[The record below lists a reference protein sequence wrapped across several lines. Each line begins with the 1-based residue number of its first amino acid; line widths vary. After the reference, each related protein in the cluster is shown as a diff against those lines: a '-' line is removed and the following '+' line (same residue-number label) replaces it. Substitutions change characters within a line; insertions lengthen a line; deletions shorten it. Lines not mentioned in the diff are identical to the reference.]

1 MRALIS
7 AFLLVQAMGLL
18 PIVPMAEAAEPA
30 GAAAADASAADASAP
45 AAETAAAAEQAA
57 PAPPPPPL
65 PALRVR
71 REQQQSNLLKK
82 WYGEQTVSLQT
93 AEGDFV
99 GIWQDDSSGKPLGA
113 LLMLH
118 DASQMPDWPAQL
130 QPLRQY
136 LSRHG
141 WATLSISL
149 PEPDARVL
157 PLRPEPPQL
166 PPPPPSD
173 ATAKEGDGAAKESDG
188 AAKEGDGEKKPAP
201 DEKPAE
207 AKPAEKPAD
216 NNEKATQGESK
227 EVFNDATGKIGDGS
241 LPAVKAPPK
250 QEVLPSPPA
259 EPLAQ
264 ARIGAAL
271 ALLKDKK
278 QYNNSLLG
286 VGLGAARAA
295 YFVVQHQGDPA
306 QQAPDGAPLTPPFQT
321 LLLINPRMQIDA
333 LVDFN
338 LIQALTNPKMPVLD
352 ISYRTHPAAPNFA
365 PLRKAAAR
373 KNNLAV
379 FEQHIILEPEGS
391 DGGEEQLNR
400 IVRGFLVKY
409 AKGKQIKGG
418 EETP

>member
-7 AFLLVQAMGLL
+7 AFLLAPAIGLAQAAEA
-18 PIVPMAEAAEPA
+18 PAADPSAAPAEAA
-30 GAAAADASAADASAP
+30 P
-45 AAETAAAAEQAA
+45 AAQE
-57 PAPPPPPL
+57 PPPPPPPPL
-65 PALRVR
+65 PALSVR
-71 REQQQSNLLKK
+71 REQQQSQLLKK
-82 WYGEQTVSLQT
+82 WYGEQTVNLRSPQG
-93 AEGDFV
+93 EFV
-99 GIWQDDSSGKPLGA
+99 AIWQDDSSGKPLGA

-136 LSRHG
+136 LSQHG

-157 PLRPEPPQL
+157 PVRPEPPKL
-166 PPPPPSD
+166 PPPAP
-173 ATAKEGDGAAKESDG
+173 AEGDAAGKDGDTPAAKE
-188 AAKEGDGEKKPAP
+188 AEGDKKAAPEEKKA
-201 DEKPAE
+201 
-207 AKPAEKPAD
+207 AEKPAD
-216 NNEKATQGESK
+216 TGEKAGPNETK
-227 EVFNDATGKIGDGS
+227 EVFNDATGKVGDGS
-241 LPAVKAPPK
+241 LPAVKPPPK

-264 ARIGAAL
+264 ERISAAL
-271 ALLKDKK
+271 ELLKEKK

-286 VGLGAARAA
+286 VGLGATRAA
-295 YFVVQHQGDPA
+295 YFALQHQGDPA
-306 QQAPDGAPLTPPFQT
+306 QEAPDGAPLTPPFQT

-333 LVDFN
+333 LADFN
-338 LIQALTNPKMPVLD
+338 LVQALANPKMPVLD
-352 ISYRTHPAAPNFA
+352 VSYSTHPASPNFA
-365 PLRKAAAR
+365 PQRKAAAR
-373 KNNLAV
+373 KNNLAA

>member
-7 AFLLVQAMGLL
+7 AFLVCLL
-18 PIVPMAEAAEPA
+18 SGSAL
-30 GAAAADASAADASAP
+30 GADAP
-45 AAETAAAAEQAA
+45 AAETSPDPAAQEPAPAAAP

-65 PALRVR
+65 PALSVR

-82 WYGEQTVSLQT
+82 WYGEQTLSLNTQ
-93 AEGDFV
+93 EGDFV
-99 GIWQDDSSGKPLGA
+99 AIWQDDTSGKPLGA

-136 LSRHG
+136 LSQHG

-149 PEPDARVL
+149 PEPDPRVL
-157 PLRPEPPQL
+157 PPRPEPPKL
-166 PPPPPSD
+166 PPPAQTPPAD
-173 ATAKEGDGAAKESDG
+173 ADAAKAEAD
-188 AAKEGDGEKKPAP
+188 K
-201 DEKPAE
+201 E
-207 AKPAEKPAD
+207 AKPEEKPKEEKPPEKTAEQAAEKAEP
-216 NNEKATQGESK
+216 GETK
-227 EVFNDATGKIGDGS
+227 EVFNDSTGKIGDGS
-241 LPAVKAPPK
+241 LPPAQPPK

-259 EPLAQ
+259 EPMAQ
-264 ARIGAAL
+264 ARISAAL
-271 ALLKDKK
+271 ALLKSKQ

-306 QQAPDGAPLTPPFQT
+306 SQAPDGAPLTPPFQT

-333 LVDFN
+333 LADFN
-338 LIQALTNPKMPVLD
+338 LLQALTNPKLPVLD
-352 ISYRTHPAAPNFA
+352 VSYRTHPAAPNSA
-365 PLRKAAAR
+365 ALRKGAAR

-379 FEQHIILEPEGS
+379 FEQHVILEPEGS

-400 IVRGFLVKY
+400 IVRGFLLKY
-409 AKGKQIKGG
+409 AKGKQIRGG
-418 EETP
+418 EDKEP